1 MSALPQIYFSLDEY
15 VALEKASNARYEWHD
30 GSIVLMSGGSV
41 YHEIISTNVAVS
53 LANRLRGK
61 SCRTFTGGMPLDVP
75 ATTPYRYPDVSV
87 VCGKPEVTKFKGIDR
102 LTNPTLIVEV
112 LSPTT
117 EAYDRGEK
125 FVEYQSIPTFA
136 EYLLIAQD
144 RPSVVQRI
152 RRPDG
157 SWEERTL
164 TGLDAVVRIEVLD
177 CDVSLGEIYEAV
189 EF

>member
-1 MSALPQIYFSLDEY
+1 MSALPHIYFSLDEY

-30 GSIVLMSGGSV
+30 GVIVLMSGGSLS
-41 YHEIISTNVAVS
+41 HEIIGSNAFFALRS
-53 LANRLRGK
+53 RLRGK
-61 SCRTFTGGMPLDVP
+61 SCRAFTGGMPLDVP
-75 ATTPYRYPDVSV
+75 ATTPYRYPDASV
-87 VCGKPEVTKFKGIDR
+87 VCGKPEVTKFRGIDR
-102 LTNPTLIVEV
+102 LVNPTLIVEV

-125 FVEYQSIPTFA
+125 FTEYQSIPTFA

-144 RPSVVQRI
+144 RPAVTQCV

-157 SWEERTL
+157 SWEERVW
-164 TGLDAVVRIEVLD
+164 TGLDAVIALESVGCE
-177 CDVSLGEIYEAV
+177 VSLSEIYETV